1 VRSPDDRTCRWSNVL
16 VVGTW
21 PPYAP
26 SMGVGVI
33 LTVALTGVGML
44 MLLTG
49 FGSRR
54 RGSSILVTI
63 ASAVLFPFAWIEW
76 YVRDELLS
84 GQRRRRV

>member
-1 VRSPDDRTCRWSNVL
+1 M
-16 VVGTW
+16 W

-26 SMGVGVI
+26 SMGDGVI
-33 LTVALTGVGML
+33 LTFAFVVVGML

-54 RGSSILVTI
+54 RRSSIPVTA